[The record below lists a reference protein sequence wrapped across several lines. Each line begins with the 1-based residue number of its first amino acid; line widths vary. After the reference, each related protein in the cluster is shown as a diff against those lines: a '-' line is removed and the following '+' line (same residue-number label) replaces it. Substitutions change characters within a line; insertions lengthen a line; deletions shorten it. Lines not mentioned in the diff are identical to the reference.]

1 MRTVRKLVWMTVPGM
16 GFLWVVGRMWPDER
30 EQLTAFWMGVYLE
43 LPIGWGQVYYLLKR
57 GDTKGQSLE
66 IWWLV

>member
-16 GFLWVVGRMWPDER
+16 GFLWAVGRMWPDER